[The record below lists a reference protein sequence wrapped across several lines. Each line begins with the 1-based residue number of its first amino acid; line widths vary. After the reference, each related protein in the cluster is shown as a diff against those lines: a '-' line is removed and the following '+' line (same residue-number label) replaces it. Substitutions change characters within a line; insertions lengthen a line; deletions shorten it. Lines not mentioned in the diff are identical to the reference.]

1 MERARQTVVY
11 LDTHVIVWLYAGE
24 IERFSSKA
32 KQIIETHPLYF
43 SPLVEV
49 ELKYLHE
56 INEAYAK
63 PFVGTQHVASQKW
76 RESRICDFTDTWTQH
91 VASLQMVLRKS
102 YK

>member
-56 INEAYAK
+56 INE
-63 PFVGTQHVASQKW
+63 
-76 RESRICDFTDTWTQH
+76 D
-91 VASLQMVLRKS
+91 LRKTICRDATCCVPEMARVTHL
-102 YK
+102 